1 MKISEPDSTAVS
13 QPTPHGKRTRRWRCL
28 RAAVAAAF
36 AVASSAGA
44 QPATWT
50 INGPAMPIREFIAQV
65 AEITGRTIIV
75 DTAVKSQEVTIFSNV
90 ALDAAGVYEL
100 FLTVIKVNNLVASEA
115 DDDVITVT
123 RQQAAK
129 WSGQLVSGEDSSPHD
144 LLITRVISVK
154 HVASSELV
162 KTMRTMLAQN
172 AHMAAIA
179 SPNVVIVAAYAGNM
193 RRILAVIEQ
202 IDMVD
207 PEEIVHRVLEHA
219 WVGTVA
225 ALLEEIDPDLLGR
238 NSKGPRRVQIVANE
252 RNNSLILKG
261 KPRPIAAALRII
273 DRLDVPETTGGGAT
287 VFRLNHAD
295 ATATAE
301 QLSALVSNQSGAEGG
316 PPTATVQAVESLN
329 ALILSADPTTLNELL
344 AIIGQLDVRRAQV
357 LIEVA
362 VVEVSVTN
370 VDTHGVEIAAGDSR
384 GTAVP
389 LVSTT
394 LNGIIG
400 GLLTRIGEDDNTT
413 VDPIAVSAGLTAP
426 TIAVAKLDRDGVSF
440 GAVLT
445 AMLSDVRANLLST
458 PSVLTLDNE
467 EAEYF
472 SGQQVPFR
480 TGTFTTT
487 TDGARNPF
495 QTIQR
500 EQVGVTLKVTPHVHQ
515 DLSMRLAID
524 LTVGN
529 VLDST
534 ESQLTAADV
543 LTAERKLTT
552 TVLADDRQIILL
564 GGLIQD
570 DYRDTKRKVPLLGDV
585 PLLGRAFRSKRETLV
600 KRHLLMF
607 LRPTVLLS
615 GDEAASMAGRRYQGI
630 YRLRGGSQAP
640 ISEDLESVFEGIGGS
655 GGEVG
660 AEFDGEPGGELGGVP
675 GNSEDS
681 PVVDDATAPAE
692 D

>member
-1 MKISEPDSTAVS
+1 MSTSKNNRA
-13 QPTPHGKRTRRWRCL
+13 HMRRVRV
-28 RAAVAAAF
+28 AIAAAL
-36 AVASSAGA
+36 AVASGALA
-44 QPATWT
+44 QPASWT
-50 INGPAMPIREFIAQV
+50 VNGPAMPIREFIAQV
-65 AEITGRTIIV
+65 AEITGRTIVV
-75 DTAVKSQEVTIFSNV
+75 DTAVKSQEVAIFSNV
-90 ALDAAGVYEL
+90 PLDADGVYEL

-115 DDDVITVT
+115 EDVITVT

-129 WSGQLVSGEDSSPHD
+129 WSGQLVSGEDTSPHD
-144 LLITRVISVK
+144 LLITRVIPVK

-225 ALLEEIDPDLLGR
+225 ALLEEIDPELLGR

-301 QLSALVSNQSGAEGG
+301 QLSALVNNQSGAEGG
-316 PPTATVQAVESLN
+316 PPTATVQPVESLN

-344 AIIGQLDVRRAQV
+344 AIVSQLDVRRAQV

-362 VVEVSVTN
+362 VVEVSVNN
-370 VDTHGVEIAAGDSR
+370 VDTRGLEIAAGDSR
-384 GTAVP
+384 GTSVP

-400 GLLTRIGEDDNTT
+400 GLLTRIGENENAT
-413 VDPIAVSAGLTAP
+413 VNPLAVARGLTAP
-426 TIAVAKLDRDGVSF
+426 TIAVAKLDRDGISF

-445 AMLSDVRANLLST
+445 AMLSDTRANLLST

-480 TGTFTTT
+480 TGSFTTT
-487 TDGARNPF
+487 TDGSRNPF
-495 QTIQR
+495 NTIQR

-524 LTVGN
+524 LNVGN
-529 VLDST
+529 VVDST
-534 ESQLTAADV
+534 ESTGPAAADL
-543 LTAERKLTT
+543 LTAERQLKT

-570 DYRDTKRKVPLLGDV
+570 DYRDTQRKVPLLGDV

-615 GDEAASMAGRRYQGI
+615 GDEAADMAGRRYQGI
-630 YRLRGGSQAP
+630 YRLHGESQAP
-640 ISEDLESVFEGIGGS
+640 VSDDIESVFEGIGGLDGEV

-660 AEFDGEPGGELGGVP
+660 AEV

-681 PVVDDATAPAE
+681 AVVDAATESAE

>member
-1 MKISEPDSTAVS
+1 MIIPKSVCRP
-13 QPTPHGKRTRRWRCL
+13 PRRRKSRCV
-28 RAAVAAAF
+28 RVVAAA
-36 AVASSAGA
+36 ALAIAAAAGA
-44 QPATWT
+44 QPSSWT
-50 INGPAMPIREFIAQV
+50 VNGPAMPIREFIAQV
-65 AEITGRTIIV
+65 ADITGRTIVV

-90 ALDAAGVYEL
+90 PLDADGVYEL

-115 DDDVITVT
+115 DDVITVT

-129 WSGQLVSGEDSSPHD
+129 WSGQLVSGADASPHD
-144 LLITRVISVK
+144 LLITRVIPVK

-193 RRILAVIEQ
+193 RRIMAVIEQ

-225 ALLEEIDPDLLGR
+225 ALLEEIDPELLGR
-238 NSKGPRRVQIVANE
+238 NAKGPRRVQIVANE

-287 VFRLNHAD
+287 VIRLNHAD
-295 ATATAE
+295 AADTADK
-301 QLSALVSNQSGAEGG
+301 LSALVNDQTGAEGAK
-316 PPTATVQAVESLN
+316 PTATIQAVESLN
-329 ALILSADPTTLNELL
+329 ALILRANPTTLNELL
-344 AIIGQLDVRRAQV
+344 AVVSQLDVRRAQV

-362 VVEVSVTN
+362 VVEVSVNN
-370 VDTHGVEIAAGDSR
+370 VDTRGLEIAAGDAR
-384 GTAVP
+384 GTSVP

-394 LNGIIG
+394 LNSIIG
-400 GLLTRIGEDDNTT
+400 GLLTRIGQDGENAK
-413 VDPIAVSAGLTAP
+413 VDPLAVASGLTAP
-426 TIAVAKLDRDGVSF
+426 TIAVAKLDRDGISF

-445 AMLSDVRANLLST
+445 AMLTDTRANLLST
-458 PSVLTLDNE
+458 PSVLTLDNA

-487 TDGARNPF
+487 TDGAQNPF
-495 QTIQR
+495 QTISR
-500 EQVGVTLKVTPHVHQ
+500 EQVGVTLNVTPHVHE
-515 DLSMRLAID
+515 DLSMRLEID

-529 VLDST
+529 VVDSA
-534 ESQLTAADV
+534 ESGLNAADV
-543 LTAERKLTT
+543 LTTERKVNT

-570 DYRDTKRKVPLLGDV
+570 EYRDTKRKVPLLGDV
-585 PLLGRAFRSKRETLV
+585 PVLGRAFRSKRKTLL

-615 GDEAASMAGRRYQGI
+615 GDEAADASNRRYQGI

-640 ISEDLESVFEGIGGS
+640 VSEDIESVFEGIGVEA
-655 GGEVG
+655 GGEDAAAADAATEA
-660 AEFDGEPGGELGGVP
+660 AEG
-675 GNSEDS
+675 
-681 PVVDDATAPAE
+681 
-692 D
+692 

>member
-1 MKISEPDSTAVS
+1 MIIPKSACRP
-13 QPTPHGKRTRRWRCL
+13 PRRRKSRCV
-28 RAAVAAAF
+28 RGVAAA
-36 AVASSAGA
+36 ALAIAAAAGA
-44 QPATWT
+44 QPSSWT
-50 INGPAMPIREFIAQV
+50 VNGPAMPIREFIAQV
-65 AEITGRTIIV
+65 AEITGRTIVV

-90 ALDAAGVYEL
+90 PLDADGVYEL

-115 DDDVITVT
+115 DDVITVT

-129 WSGQLVSGEDSSPHD
+129 WSGQLVSGVDASPHD
-144 LLITRVISVK
+144 LLITRVIPVK

-193 RRILAVIEQ
+193 RRIMAVIEQ

-225 ALLEEIDPDLLGR
+225 ALLEEIDPELLGR
-238 NSKGPRRVQIVANE
+238 NAKGPRRVQIVANE

-287 VFRLNHAD
+287 VIRLNHAD
-295 ATATAE
+295 AKDTADK
-301 QLSALVSNQSGAEGG
+301 LSALVKDQTGAEGAE
-316 PPTATVQAVESLN
+316 PAAAIEPVESLN
-329 ALILSADPTTLNELL
+329 ALILRANPTTLNELL
-344 AIIGQLDVRRAQV
+344 AVVSQLDVRRAQV

-362 VVEVSVTN
+362 VVEVSVNN
-370 VDTHGVEIAAGDSR
+370 VDTRGLEIAAGDAR
-384 GTAVP
+384 GTSVP

-394 LNGIIG
+394 LNSIIG
-400 GLLTRIGEDDNTT
+400 GLLTRIGQDGENAK
-413 VDPIAVSAGLTAP
+413 VDPLAVASGLTAP
-426 TIAVAKLDRDGVSF
+426 TIAVAKLDRDGISF

-445 AMLSDVRANLLST
+445 AMLTDTRANLLST
-458 PSVLTLDNE
+458 PSVLTLDNA

-487 TDGARNPF
+487 TDGAQNPF
-495 QTIQR
+495 QTIERQ
-500 EQVGVTLKVTPHVHQ
+500 QVGVTLKVIPHVHE
-515 DLSMRLAID
+515 DLSMRLVID

-529 VLDST
+529 VVDSV
-534 ESQLTAADV
+534 ESGLNAADV
-543 LTAERKLTT
+543 VTTERKVKT

-570 DYRDTKRKVPLLGDV
+570 ESRDTKRKVPLLGDV
-585 PLLGRAFRSKRETLV
+585 PVLGRAFRSKRETLL

-615 GDEAASMAGRRYQGI
+615 GDEAAEASNRRYQGI
-630 YRLRGGSQAP
+630 YRLRGGSRASV
-640 ISEDLESVFEGIGGS
+640 SEDIESVFEGIGVEA
-655 GGEVG
+655 GGEDAAAADAATEA
-660 AEFDGEPGGELGGVP
+660 AEG
-675 GNSEDS
+675 
-681 PVVDDATAPAE
+681 
-692 D
+692 

>member
-1 MKISEPDSTAVS
+1 MSTSKNNRAYM
-13 QPTPHGKRTRRWRCL
+13 RR
-28 RAAVAAAF
+28 AGVAIAAAL
-36 AVASSAGA
+36 ALASSALA
-44 QPATWT
+44 QPASWT
-50 INGPAMPIREFIAQV
+50 VNGPAMPIREFIAQV
-65 AEITGRTIIV
+65 AEITGRTIVV
-75 DTAVKSQEVTIFSNV
+75 DTAVKSQEVAIFSNV
-90 ALDAAGVYEL
+90 PLDADGVYEL

-115 DDDVITVT
+115 DDVITVT

-129 WSGQLVSGEDSSPHD
+129 WSGQLVSGEDASPHD
-144 LLITRVISVK
+144 LLITRVIPVK

-225 ALLEEIDPDLLGR
+225 ALLEEIDPELLGR

-287 VFRLNHAD
+287 VVRLNHAD
-295 ATATAE
+295 AADTAE
-301 QLSALVSNQSGAEGG
+301 NLSALVNNQSGAEGG

-344 AIIGQLDVRRAQV
+344 AIVSQLDVRRAQV

-362 VVEVSVTN
+362 VVEVSVNN
-370 VDTHGVEIAAGDSR
+370 VDTRGLEIAAGDSR
-384 GTAVP
+384 GSSVP

-400 GLLTRIGEDDNTT
+400 GLLTRIGENENAT
-413 VDPIAVSAGLTAP
+413 VNPLAVARGLTSP
-426 TIAVAKLDRDGVSF
+426 TIAVAKLDRDGISF

-445 AMLSDVRANLLST
+445 AMLSDTRANLLST

-480 TGTFTTT
+480 TGSFTTT

-495 QTIQR
+495 NTINR

-515 DLSMRLAID
+515 DLSMRLVID
-524 LTVGN
+524 LNVGN
-529 VLDST
+529 VVDST
-534 ESQLTAADV
+534 ESSGPAAVDV
-543 LTAERKLTT
+543 LTAERQLKT

-570 DYRDTKRKVPLLGDV
+570 DYRDTQRKVPLLGDV

-615 GDEAASMAGRRYQGI
+615 GDEAADMAGRRYQGI
-630 YRLRGGSQAP
+630 YRLHGDSQAP
-640 ISEDLESVFEGIGGS
+640 ISDDIESVFERD
-655 GGEVG
+655 GEVG
-660 AEFDGEPGGELGGVP
+660 AEV
-675 GNSEDS
+675 GNSGDS
-681 PVVDDATAPAE
+681 AVVDDATEPAE

>member
-1 MKISEPDSTAVS
+1 MIIPKSVCRP
-13 QPTPHGKRTRRWRCL
+13 PRRRKS
-28 RAAVAAAF
+28 RFVRVVAAA
-36 AVASSAGA
+36 ALAIAAAAGA
-44 QPATWT
+44 QPSSWT
-50 INGPAMPIREFIAQV
+50 VNGPAMPIREFIAQV
-65 AEITGRTIIV
+65 ADITGRTIVV

-90 ALDAAGVYEL
+90 PLDAAGVYEL

-115 DDDVITVT
+115 DDVITVT

-129 WSGQLVSGEDSSPHD
+129 WSGQLVSGADASPHD
-144 LLITRVISVK
+144 LLITRVIPVK

-193 RRILAVIEQ
+193 RRIMAVIEQ

-225 ALLEEIDPDLLGR
+225 ALLEEIDPELLGR
-238 NSKGPRRVQIVANE
+238 NAKGPRRVQIVANE

-287 VFRLNHAD
+287 VIRLNHAD
-295 ATATAE
+295 AVDTAE
-301 QLSALVSNQSGAEGG
+301 KLSALVNDQSGAEGAK
-316 PPTATVQAVESLN
+316 PTATIQAVESLN
-329 ALILSADPTTLNELL
+329 ALILRANPTTLNELL
-344 AIIGQLDVRRAQV
+344 AVVSQLDVRRAQV

-362 VVEVSVTN
+362 VVEVSVNN
-370 VDTHGVEIAAGDSR
+370 VDTRGLEIAAGDAR
-384 GTAVP
+384 GTSVP

-394 LNGIIG
+394 LNSIIG
-400 GLLTRIGEDDNTT
+400 GLLTRIGQDGENAK
-413 VDPIAVSAGLTAP
+413 VDPLAVASGLTAP
-426 TIAVAKLDRDGVSF
+426 TIAVAKLDRDGISF

-445 AMLSDVRANLLST
+445 AMLTDTRANLLST
-458 PSVLTLDNE
+458 PSVLTLDNA

-487 TDGARNPF
+487 TDGAQNPF
-495 QTIQR
+495 QTISR
-500 EQVGVTLKVTPHVHQ
+500 EQVGVTLNVTPHVHE
-515 DLSMRLAID
+515 DLSMRLEID

-529 VLDST
+529 VVDSA
-534 ESQLTAADV
+534 ESGLNAADV
-543 LTAERKLTT
+543 LTTERKVNT

-570 DYRDTKRKVPLLGDV
+570 EYRDTKRKVPLLGDV
-585 PLLGRAFRSKRETLV
+585 PVLGRAFRSKRETLL

-615 GDEAASMAGRRYQGI
+615 GDEAADASNRRYQGI

-640 ISEDLESVFEGIGGS
+640 VSEDIESVFEGIGVEA
-655 GGEVG
+655 GGEDAAAADAATEA
-660 AEFDGEPGGELGGVP
+660 AEG
-675 GNSEDS
+675 
-681 PVVDDATAPAE
+681 
-692 D
+692 

>member
-1 MKISEPDSTAVS
+1 MIIPKSVCRP
-13 QPTPHGKRTRRWRCL
+13 PRRRKSRCV
-28 RAAVAAAF
+28 RGVAAA
-36 AVASSAGA
+36 ALAIAAAAGA
-44 QPATWT
+44 QPSSWT
-50 INGPAMPIREFIAQV
+50 VNGPAMPIREFIAQV
-65 AEITGRTIIV
+65 ADITGRTIVV

-90 ALDAAGVYEL
+90 PLDADGVYEL

-115 DDDVITVT
+115 DDVITVT

-129 WSGQLVSGEDSSPHD
+129 WSGQLVSGEDASPHD
-144 LLITRVISVK
+144 LLITRVIPVK

-193 RRILAVIEQ
+193 RRIMAVIEQ

-225 ALLEEIDPDLLGR
+225 ALLEEIDPELLGR
-238 NSKGPRRVQIVANE
+238 NAKGPRRVQIVANE

-287 VFRLNHAD
+287 VIRLNHAD
-295 ATATAE
+295 AADTADK
-301 QLSALVSNQSGAEGG
+301 LSALVNDQTGAEGAK
-316 PPTATVQAVESLN
+316 PTATIQAVESLN
-329 ALILSADPTTLNELL
+329 ALILRANPTTLNELL
-344 AIIGQLDVRRAQV
+344 AVVSQLDVRRAQV

-362 VVEVSVTN
+362 VVEVSVNN
-370 VDTHGVEIAAGDSR
+370 VDTRGLEIAAGDAR
-384 GTAVP
+384 GTSVP

-394 LNGIIG
+394 LNSIIG
-400 GLLTRIGEDDNTT
+400 GLLTRIGQDGENAK
-413 VDPIAVSAGLTAP
+413 VDPLAVASGLTAP
-426 TIAVAKLDRDGVSF
+426 TIAVAKLDRDGISF

-445 AMLSDVRANLLST
+445 AMLTDTRANLLST
-458 PSVLTLDNE
+458 PSVLTLDNA

-487 TDGARNPF
+487 TDGAQNPF
-495 QTIQR
+495 QTISR
-500 EQVGVTLKVTPHVHQ
+500 EQVGVTLNVTPHVHE
-515 DLSMRLAID
+515 DLSMRLVID

-529 VLDST
+529 VVDSA
-534 ESQLTAADV
+534 ESGLNAADV
-543 LTAERKLTT
+543 LTTERKVKT

-570 DYRDTKRKVPLLGDV
+570 ESRDTKRKVPLLGDV
-585 PLLGRAFRSKRETLV
+585 PVLGRAFRSKRETLL

-615 GDEAASMAGRRYQGI
+615 GDEAVEASNRRYQGI
-630 YRLRGGSQAP
+630 YRLRGGSRASV
-640 ISEDLESVFEGIGGS
+640 SEDIESVFEGIGVEA
-655 GGEVG
+655 GGE
-660 AEFDGEPGGELGGVP
+660 
-675 GNSEDS
+675 
-681 PVVDDATAPAE
+681 DAAADAATEAAE

>member
-1 MKISEPDSTAVS
+1 MIIPKSVCRP
-13 QPTPHGKRTRRWRCL
+13 PRRRKSRCV
-28 RAAVAAAF
+28 RVVAAA
-36 AVASSAGA
+36 ALAIAAAAGA
-44 QPATWT
+44 QPSSWT
-50 INGPAMPIREFIAQV
+50 VNGPAMPIREFIAQV
-65 AEITGRTIIV
+65 ADITGRTIVV

-90 ALDAAGVYEL
+90 PLDADGVYEL

-115 DDDVITVT
+115 DDVITVT

-129 WSGQLVSGEDSSPHD
+129 WSGQLVSGEDASPHD
-144 LLITRVISVK
+144 LLITRVIPVK

-193 RRILAVIEQ
+193 RRIMAVIEQ

-225 ALLEEIDPDLLGR
+225 ALLEEIDPELLGR
-238 NSKGPRRVQIVANE
+238 NAKGPRRVQIVANE

-287 VFRLNHAD
+287 VIRLNHAD
-295 ATATAE
+295 AVDTAE
-301 QLSALVSNQSGAEGG
+301 KLSALVNDQTGAEGAK
-316 PPTATVQAVESLN
+316 PTATIQAVESLN
-329 ALILSADPTTLNELL
+329 ALILRANPTTLNELL
-344 AIIGQLDVRRAQV
+344 AVVSQLDVRRAQV

-362 VVEVSVTN
+362 VVEVSVNN
-370 VDTHGVEIAAGDSR
+370 VDTHGLEIAAGDAR
-384 GTAVP
+384 GTSVP

-394 LNGIIG
+394 LNSIIG
-400 GLLTRIGEDDNTT
+400 GLLTRIGQDGENAK
-413 VDPIAVSAGLTAP
+413 VDPLAVASGLTAP
-426 TIAVAKLDRDGVSF
+426 TIAVAKLDRDGISF

-445 AMLSDVRANLLST
+445 AMLTDTRANLLST
-458 PSVLTLDNE
+458 PSVLTLDNA

-487 TDGARNPF
+487 TDGAQNPF
-495 QTIQR
+495 QTISR
-500 EQVGVTLKVTPHVHQ
+500 EQVGVTLNVTPHVHE
-515 DLSMRLAID
+515 DLSMRLEID

-529 VLDST
+529 VVDSA
-534 ESQLTAADV
+534 ESGLNAADV
-543 LTAERKLTT
+543 LTTERKVNT

-570 DYRDTKRKVPLLGDV
+570 EYRDTKRKVPLLGDV
-585 PLLGRAFRSKRETLV
+585 PVLGRAFRSKRETLL

-615 GDEAASMAGRRYQGI
+615 GDEAADASNRRYQGI
-630 YRLRGGSQAP
+630 YRLRGGSRAP
-640 ISEDLESVFEGIGGS
+640 ASEDIESVFEGIGVEA
-655 GGEVG
+655 GGEDAAAADAATEA
-660 AEFDGEPGGELGGVP
+660 AEG
-675 GNSEDS
+675 
-681 PVVDDATAPAE
+681 
-692 D
+692 

>member
-1 MKISEPDSTAVS
+1 MIIPKSVCRP
-13 QPTPHGKRTRRWRCL
+13 PRRRKSRCV
-28 RAAVAAAF
+28 RVVAAA
-36 AVASSAGA
+36 ALAIAAAAGA
-44 QPATWT
+44 QPSSWT
-50 INGPAMPIREFIAQV
+50 VNGPAMPIREFIAQV
-65 AEITGRTIIV
+65 ADITGRTIVV

-90 ALDAAGVYEL
+90 PLDADGVYEL

-115 DDDVITVT
+115 DDVITVT

-129 WSGQLVSGEDSSPHD
+129 WSGQLVSGADASPHD
-144 LLITRVISVK
+144 LLITRVIPVK

-193 RRILAVIEQ
+193 RRIMAVIEQ

-225 ALLEEIDPDLLGR
+225 ALLEEIDPELLGR
-238 NSKGPRRVQIVANE
+238 NAKGPRRVQIVANE

-287 VFRLNHAD
+287 VIRLNHAD
-295 ATATAE
+295 AVDTAE
-301 QLSALVSNQSGAEGG
+301 KLSALVNDQTGAEGAK
-316 PPTATVQAVESLN
+316 PTATIQAVESLN
-329 ALILSADPTTLNELL
+329 ALILRANPTTLNELL
-344 AIIGQLDVRRAQV
+344 AVVSQLDVRRAQV

-362 VVEVSVTN
+362 VVEVSVNN
-370 VDTHGVEIAAGDSR
+370 VDTHGLEIAAGDAR
-384 GTAVP
+384 GTSVP

-394 LNGIIG
+394 LNSIIG
-400 GLLTRIGEDDNTT
+400 GLLTRIGQDGENAK
-413 VDPIAVSAGLTAP
+413 VDPLAVASGLTAP
-426 TIAVAKLDRDGVSF
+426 TIAVAKLDRDGISF

-445 AMLSDVRANLLST
+445 AMLTDTRANLLST
-458 PSVLTLDNE
+458 PSVLTLDNA

-487 TDGARNPF
+487 TDGAQNPF
-495 QTIQR
+495 QTISR
-500 EQVGVTLKVTPHVHQ
+500 EQVGVTLNVTPHVHE
-515 DLSMRLAID
+515 DLSMRLEID

-529 VLDST
+529 VVDSA
-534 ESQLTAADV
+534 ESGLNAADV
-543 LTAERKLTT
+543 LTTERKVNT

-570 DYRDTKRKVPLLGDV
+570 EYRDTKRKVPLLGDV
-585 PLLGRAFRSKRETLV
+585 PVLGRAFRSKRETLL

-615 GDEAASMAGRRYQGI
+615 GDEAADASNRRYQGI
-630 YRLRGGSQAP
+630 YRLRGGSRAP
-640 ISEDLESVFEGIGGS
+640 ASEDIESVFEGIGVEA
-655 GGEVG
+655 GGEDAAAADAATEA
-660 AEFDGEPGGELGGVP
+660 AEG
-675 GNSEDS
+675 
-681 PVVDDATAPAE
+681 
-692 D
+692 

>member
-1 MKISEPDSTAVS
+1 MIIPKSVCRP
-13 QPTPHGKRTRRWRCL
+13 PRRRKSRCV
-28 RAAVAAAF
+28 RVVAAA
-36 AVASSAGA
+36 ALAIAAAAGA
-44 QPATWT
+44 QPSSWT
-50 INGPAMPIREFIAQV
+50 VNGPAMPIREFIAQV
-65 AEITGRTIIV
+65 ADITGRTIVV

-90 ALDAAGVYEL
+90 PLDADGVYEL

-115 DDDVITVT
+115 DDVITVT

-129 WSGQLVSGEDSSPHD
+129 WSGQLVSGADASPHD
-144 LLITRVISVK
+144 LLITRVIPVK

-193 RRILAVIEQ
+193 RRIMAVIEQ

-225 ALLEEIDPDLLGR
+225 ALLEEIDPELLGR
-238 NSKGPRRVQIVANE
+238 NAKGPRRVQIVANE

-287 VFRLNHAD
+287 VIRLNHAD
-295 ATATAE
+295 AADTAE
-301 QLSALVSNQSGAEGG
+301 KLSALVNDQTGGAEGAK
-316 PPTATVQAVESLN
+316 PTATIQAVESLN
-329 ALILSADPTTLNELL
+329 ALILRANPTTLNELL
-344 AIIGQLDVRRAQV
+344 AVVSQLDVRRAQV

-362 VVEVSVTN
+362 VVEVSVNN
-370 VDTHGVEIAAGDSR
+370 VDTRGLEIAAGDAR
-384 GTAVP
+384 GTSVP

-394 LNGIIG
+394 LNSIIG
-400 GLLTRIGEDDNTT
+400 GLLTRIGQDGENAK
-413 VDPIAVSAGLTAP
+413 VDPLAVASGLTAP
-426 TIAVAKLDRDGVSF
+426 TIAVAKLDRDGISF

-445 AMLSDVRANLLST
+445 AMLTDTRANLLST
-458 PSVLTLDNE
+458 PSVLTLDNA

-487 TDGARNPF
+487 TDGAQNPF
-495 QTIQR
+495 QTISR
-500 EQVGVTLKVTPHVHQ
+500 EQVGVTLNVTPHVHE
-515 DLSMRLAID
+515 DLSMRLVID

-529 VLDST
+529 VVDSA
-534 ESQLTAADV
+534 ESGLNAADV
-543 LTAERKLTT
+543 LTTERKVKT

-570 DYRDTKRKVPLLGDV
+570 EYRDTKRKVPLLGDV
-585 PLLGRAFRSKRETLV
+585 PLLGRAFRSKRETLL

-615 GDEAASMAGRRYQGI
+615 GDEAADASNRRYQGI

-640 ISEDLESVFEGIGGS
+640 VSEDIESVFEGIGVEA
-655 GGEVG
+655 GGEDAAAADAATEA
-660 AEFDGEPGGELGGVP
+660 AEG
-675 GNSEDS
+675 
-681 PVVDDATAPAE
+681 
-692 D
+692 

>member
-1 MKISEPDSTAVS
+1 MSTSKNNRAYM
-13 QPTPHGKRTRRWRCL
+13 RRAGVVL
-28 RAAVAAAF
+28 AAAL
-36 AVASSAGA
+36 ALASGVLA
-44 QPATWT
+44 QPASWT
-50 INGPAMPIREFIAQV
+50 VNGPAMPIREFIAQV
-65 AEITGRTIIV
+65 AEITGRTIVV
-75 DTAVKSQEVTIFSNV
+75 DTAVKSQEVAIFSNV
-90 ALDAAGVYEL
+90 PLDADGVYEL

-115 DDDVITVT
+115 DDVITVT

-129 WSGQLVSGEDSSPHD
+129 WSGQLVSGEDASPHD
-144 LLITRVISVK
+144 LLITRVIPVK

-225 ALLEEIDPDLLGR
+225 ALLEEIDPELLGR

-295 ATATAE
+295 AADTAE
-301 QLSALVSNQSGAEGG
+301 QLSALVNNQSGAEGG
-316 PPTATVQAVESLN
+316 PPTATVQPVESLN

-344 AIIGQLDVRRAQV
+344 AIVSQLDVRRAQV

-362 VVEVSVTN
+362 VVEVSVNN
-370 VDTHGVEIAAGDSR
+370 VDTRGLEIAAGDSR
-384 GTAVP
+384 GTSVP

-400 GLLTRIGEDDNTT
+400 GLLTRIGESENAT
-413 VDPIAVSAGLTAP
+413 VNPLAVARGLTSP
-426 TIAVAKLDRDGVSF
+426 TIAVAKLDRDGISF

-445 AMLSDVRANLLST
+445 AMLSDTRANLLST

-480 TGTFTTT
+480 TGSFTTT
-487 TDGARNPF
+487 TDGSRNPF
-495 QTIQR
+495 NTIQR

-524 LTVGN
+524 LNVGN
-529 VLDST
+529 VVDST
-534 ESQLTAADV
+534 ESTGPAAADL
-543 LTAERKLTT
+543 LTAERQLKT

-570 DYRDTKRKVPLLGDV
+570 DYRDTQRKVPLLGDV

-615 GDEAASMAGRRYQGI
+615 GDEAADMAGRRYQGI
-630 YRLRGGSQAP
+630 YRLHGDSQAP
-640 ISEDLESVFEGIGGS
+640 VSDDIESVFEGIGGLD
-655 GGEVG
+655 G
-660 AEFDGEPGGELGGVP
+660 APDGELGAEV
-675 GNSEDS
+675 GNSGDS
-681 PVVDDATAPAE
+681 ALVDDATEPAE

>member
-1 MKISEPDSTAVS
+1 MLFSRPVSAPGPRMKTS
-13 QPTPHGKRTRRWRCL
+13 QSDLAAGARPAHCARRAR
-28 RAAVAAAF
+28 VIFAAAL
-36 AVASSAGA
+36 ALASSAIA
-44 QPATWT
+44 QPASWT
-50 INGPAMPIREFIAQV
+50 VNGPAMPIREFIAQV
-65 AEITGRTIIV
+65 ADITGRTIVV
-75 DTAVKSQEVTIFSNV
+75 DTAVKSQEVAIFSNV
-90 ALDAAGVYEL
+90 PLDAAGVYEL
-100 FLTVIKVNNLVASEA
+100 FLTVIKVNNLVASEGP
-115 DDDVITVT
+115 DNVITVT

-129 WSGQLVSGEDSSPHD
+129 WSGQLVSGEDASPHD
-144 LLITRVISVK
+144 LLITRVIPVE

-162 KTMRTMLAQN
+162 KTMRSMVAQN

-207 PEEIVHRVLEHA
+207 PDEIVHRVLEHA

-225 ALLEEIDPDLLGR
+225 TLLEEIDPELLGR
-238 NSKGPRRVQIVANE
+238 NAKGPRRVQIVANE

-295 ATATAE
+295 AAATAE
-301 QLSALVSNQSGAEGG
+301 QLSALVGNQAGAEGG
-316 PPTATVQAVESLN
+316 PPTATVQPVESLN
-329 ALILSADPTTLNELL
+329 ALILRADPTTLNELL

-362 VVEVSVTN
+362 VVEVTVN
-370 VDTHGVEIAAGDSR
+370 DVDTRGVELAAGDSR
-384 GTAVP
+384 GTSVP
-389 LVSTT
+389 LMSTT

-400 GLLTRIGEDDNTT
+400 GLLTRVGGEGGNNTT
-413 VDPIAVSAGLTAP
+413 VDPLAVAAGLTAP

-440 GAVLT
+440 GALLT
-445 AMLSDVRANLLST
+445 AMLTDTRANLLST
-458 PSVLTLDNE
+458 PSLLTLDNE
-467 EAEYF
+467 QAEYF

-480 TGTFTTT
+480 TGQFTTT
-487 TDGARNPF
+487 SDGVRNPF
-495 QTIQR
+495 NTIAR
-500 EQVGVTLKVTPHVHQ
+500 EQVGITLNVTPHVHE
-515 DLSMRLAID
+515 DLSMRLAIE
-524 LTVGN
+524 LEVGN

-534 ESQLTAADV
+534 ESRLEAADV
-543 LTAERKLTT
+543 LTSERRLTT

-570 DYRDTKRKVPLLGDV
+570 EHRDTKRKVPLLGDL

-615 GDEAASMAGRRYQGI
+615 GDEAAQMANRRYQGI
-630 YRLRGGSQAP
+630 YRLGGDARLSVA
-640 ISEDLESVFEGIGGS
+640 EDLDSVFEGVDMPGEGVDMHGEGG
-655 GGEVG
+655 
-660 AEFDGEPGGELGGVP
+660 
-675 GNSEDS
+675 DS
-681 PVVDDATAPAE
+681 AVVDDATEPAE

>member
-1 MKISEPDSTAVS
+1 
-13 QPTPHGKRTRRWRCL
+13 
-28 RAAVAAAF
+28 
-36 AVASSAGA
+36 
-44 QPATWT
+44 
-50 INGPAMPIREFIAQV
+50 MPIREFIAQV
-65 AEITGRTIIV
+65 ADITGRTIVV

-90 ALDAAGVYEL
+90 PLDADGVYEL

-115 DDDVITVT
+115 DDVITVT

-129 WSGQLVSGEDSSPHD
+129 WSGQLVSGADASPHD
-144 LLITRVISVK
+144 LLITRVIPVK

-193 RRILAVIEQ
+193 RRIMAVIEQ

-225 ALLEEIDPDLLGR
+225 ALLEEIDPELLGR
-238 NSKGPRRVQIVANE
+238 NAKGPRRVQIVANE

-287 VFRLNHAD
+287 VIRLNHAD
-295 ATATAE
+295 AVDTAE
-301 QLSALVSNQSGAEGG
+301 KLSALVNDQSGAEGTK
-316 PPTATVQAVESLN
+316 PTATIQAVESLN
-329 ALILSADPTTLNELL
+329 ALILRANPTTLNELL
-344 AIIGQLDVRRAQV
+344 AVVSQLDVRRAQV

-362 VVEVSVTN
+362 VVEVSVNN
-370 VDTHGVEIAAGDSR
+370 VDTRGLEIAAGDAR
-384 GTAVP
+384 GTSVP

-394 LNGIIG
+394 LNSIIG
-400 GLLTRIGEDDNTT
+400 GLLTRIGQDGENAK
-413 VDPIAVSAGLTAP
+413 VDPLAVASGLTAP
-426 TIAVAKLDRDGVSF
+426 TIAVAKLDRDGISF

-445 AMLSDVRANLLST
+445 AMLTDTRANLLST
-458 PSVLTLDNE
+458 PSVLTLDNA

-487 TDGARNPF
+487 TDGAQNPF
-495 QTIQR
+495 QTISR
-500 EQVGVTLKVTPHVHQ
+500 EQVGVTLNVTPHVHE
-515 DLSMRLAID
+515 DLSMRLEID

-529 VLDST
+529 VVDSA
-534 ESQLTAADV
+534 ESGLNAADV
-543 LTAERKLTT
+543 LTTERKVNT

-570 DYRDTKRKVPLLGDV
+570 EYRDTKRKVPLLGDV
-585 PLLGRAFRSKRETLV
+585 PLLGRAFRSKRETLL

-615 GDEAASMAGRRYQGI
+615 GDEAADASNRRYQGI

-640 ISEDLESVFEGIGGS
+640 VSEDIESVFEGIGVEA
-655 GGEVG
+655 GGEDAAAADAATEA
-660 AEFDGEPGGELGGVP
+660 AEG
-675 GNSEDS
+675 
-681 PVVDDATAPAE
+681 
-692 D
+692 

>member
-1 MKISEPDSTAVS
+1 MKLPSRGGRNAIAHT
-13 QPTPHGKRTRRWRCL
+13 TRR
-28 RAAVAAAF
+28 RAPRPTQVRRVRVFRVVAAAAAF
-36 AVASSAGA
+36 AIAVSAVAQQSS
-44 QPATWT
+44 WT
-50 INGPAMPIREFIAQV
+50 VNGPAMPIREFIAQV
-65 AEITGRTIIV
+65 AEITGRTIVV

-90 ALDAAGVYEL
+90 PLDAAGVYEL

-115 DDDVITVT
+115 DDVITVT

-129 WSGQLVSGEDSSPHD
+129 WSGELVSGEDVSPHD
-144 LLITRVISVK
+144 LLITRVIPVK

-193 RRILAVIEQ
+193 RRIMAVIEQ

-207 PEEIVHRVLEHA
+207 PDEIIHRVLDHA

-225 ALLEEIDPDLLGR
+225 TLLEEIDPELLGR
-238 NSKGPRRVQIVANE
+238 NAKGPRRVQIVANE

-287 VFRLNHAD
+287 VIRLNHAD
-295 ATATAE
+295 AVDTAGK
-301 QLSALVSNQSGAEGG
+301 LSALINERAGGEGAQ
-316 PPTATVQAVESLN
+316 PTATIQAVESLN
-329 ALILSADPTTLNELL
+329 ALIMRANPTTLNELL
-344 AIIGQLDVRRAQV
+344 AIISQLDVRRAQV

-362 VVEVSVTN
+362 VVEVSVNN
-370 VDTHGVEIAAGDSR
+370 VDTRGLEIVAGDAR
-384 GTAVP
+384 GTSAP

-400 GLLTRIGEDDNTT
+400 GLLKRIGESASGENAT
-413 VDPIAVSAGLTAP
+413 VDPLAVASGLTAP
-426 TIAVAKLDRDGVSF
+426 TIAVAKLDRDGISF
-440 GAVLT
+440 GAVLS
-445 AMLSDVRANLLST
+445 AMLTDTRANLLST
-458 PSVLTLDNE
+458 PSVLTLDNS

-480 TGTFTTT
+480 TGSFTTT
-487 TDGARNPF
+487 TDGAQNPF
-495 QTIQR
+495 QTISR
-500 EQVGVTLKVTPHVHQ
+500 EQVGVTLNVTPHVHE

-529 VLDST
+529 VLDSA
-534 ESQLTAADV
+534 ESGLNAADV
-543 LTAERKLTT
+543 LTAERKLKT

-585 PLLGRAFRSKRETLV
+585 PLLGRAFRSKRETLL

-607 LRPTVLLS
+607 LRPTVLIN
-615 GDEAASMAGRRYQGI
+615 GDEAVDTTNRRYQGI
-630 YRLRGGSQAP
+630 YRLRGDSRAP
-640 ISEDLESVFEGIGGS
+640 VSEEMESMFEGVDM
-655 GGEVG
+655 E
-660 AEFDGEPGGELGGVP
+660 GVEEDD
-675 GNSEDS
+675 EDS
-681 PVVDDATAPAE
+681 ATVDEATEAAE
-692 D
+692 G

>member
-1 MKISEPDSTAVS
+1 MIIPKSVCRP
-13 QPTPHGKRTRRWRCL
+13 PRRRKSRCV
-28 RAAVAAAF
+28 RVVAAA
-36 AVASSAGA
+36 ALAIAAAAGA
-44 QPATWT
+44 QPSSWT
-50 INGPAMPIREFIAQV
+50 VNGPAMPIREFIAQV
-65 AEITGRTIIV
+65 ADITGRTIVV

-90 ALDAAGVYEL
+90 PLDADGVYEL

-115 DDDVITVT
+115 DDVITVT

-129 WSGQLVSGEDSSPHD
+129 WSGQLVSGADASPHD
-144 LLITRVISVK
+144 LLITRVIPVK

-193 RRILAVIEQ
+193 RRIMAVIEQ

-225 ALLEEIDPDLLGR
+225 ALLEEIDPELLGR
-238 NSKGPRRVQIVANE
+238 NAKGPRRVQIVANE

-287 VFRLNHAD
+287 VIRLNHAD
-295 ATATAE
+295 AVDTAE
-301 QLSALVSNQSGAEGG
+301 KLSALVNDQSGAEGAK
-316 PPTATVQAVESLN
+316 PTATIQAVESLN
-329 ALILSADPTTLNELL
+329 ALILRANPTTLNELL
-344 AIIGQLDVRRAQV
+344 AVVSQLDVRRAQV

-362 VVEVSVTN
+362 VVEVSVNN
-370 VDTHGVEIAAGDSR
+370 VDTRGLEIAAGDAR
-384 GTAVP
+384 GTSVP

-394 LNGIIG
+394 LNSIIG
-400 GLLTRIGEDDNTT
+400 GLLTRIGQDGENAK
-413 VDPIAVSAGLTAP
+413 VDPLAVASGLTAP
-426 TIAVAKLDRDGVSF
+426 TIAVAKLDRDGISF

-445 AMLSDVRANLLST
+445 AMLTDTRANLLST
-458 PSVLTLDNE
+458 PSVLTLDNA

-487 TDGARNPF
+487 TDGAQNPF
-495 QTIQR
+495 QTISR
-500 EQVGVTLKVTPHVHQ
+500 EQVGVTLNVTPHVHE
-515 DLSMRLAID
+515 DLSMRLEID

-529 VLDST
+529 VVDSA
-534 ESQLTAADV
+534 ESGLNAADV
-543 LTAERKLTT
+543 LTTERKVNT

-570 DYRDTKRKVPLLGDV
+570 EYRDTKRKVPLLGDV
-585 PLLGRAFRSKRETLV
+585 PLLGRAFRSKRETLL

-615 GDEAASMAGRRYQGI
+615 GDEAADASNRRYQGI

-640 ISEDLESVFEGIGGS
+640 VSEDIESVFEGIGVEA
-655 GGEVG
+655 GGEDSAAADAATEA
-660 AEFDGEPGGELGGVP
+660 AEG
-675 GNSEDS
+675 
-681 PVVDDATAPAE
+681 
-692 D
+692 

>member
-1 MKISEPDSTAVS
+1 MIIPKSVCRP
-13 QPTPHGKRTRRWRCL
+13 RRPPRH
-28 RAAVAAAF
+28 RKSRFVRVVAAA
-36 AVASSAGA
+36 ALAIAAAAGA
-44 QPATWT
+44 QPSSWT
-50 INGPAMPIREFIAQV
+50 VNGPAMPIREFIAQV
-65 AEITGRTIIV
+65 ADITGRTIVV

-90 ALDAAGVYEL
+90 PLDADGVYEL

-115 DDDVITVT
+115 DDVITVT

-129 WSGQLVSGEDSSPHD
+129 WSGQLVSGADASPHD
-144 LLITRVISVK
+144 LLITRVIPVK

-193 RRILAVIEQ
+193 RRIMAVIEQ

-225 ALLEEIDPDLLGR
+225 ALLEEIDPELLGR
-238 NSKGPRRVQIVANE
+238 NAKGPRRVQIVANE

-287 VFRLNHAD
+287 VIRLNHAD
-295 ATATAE
+295 AADTADK
-301 QLSALVSNQSGAEGG
+301 LSALVNDQTGAEGAK
-316 PPTATVQAVESLN
+316 PTATIQAVESLN
-329 ALILSADPTTLNELL
+329 ALILRANPTTLNELL
-344 AIIGQLDVRRAQV
+344 AVVSQLDVRRAQV

-362 VVEVSVTN
+362 VVEVSVNN
-370 VDTHGVEIAAGDSR
+370 VDTRGLEIAAGDAR
-384 GTAVP
+384 GTSVP

-394 LNGIIG
+394 LNSIIG
-400 GLLTRIGEDDNTT
+400 GLLTRIGQDGENAK
-413 VDPIAVSAGLTAP
+413 VDPLAVASGLTAP
-426 TIAVAKLDRDGVSF
+426 TIAVAKLDRDGISF

-445 AMLSDVRANLLST
+445 AMLTDTRANLLST
-458 PSVLTLDNE
+458 PSVLTLDNA

-487 TDGARNPF
+487 TDGAQNPF
-495 QTIQR
+495 QTISR
-500 EQVGVTLKVTPHVHQ
+500 EQVGVTLNVTPHVHE
-515 DLSMRLAID
+515 DLSMRLEID

-529 VLDST
+529 VVDSA
-534 ESQLTAADV
+534 ESGLNAADV
-543 LTAERKLTT
+543 LTTERKVNT

-570 DYRDTKRKVPLLGDV
+570 EYRDTKRKVPLLGDV
-585 PLLGRAFRSKRETLV
+585 PVLGRAFRSKRETLL

-615 GDEAASMAGRRYQGI
+615 GDEAADASNRRYQGI
-630 YRLRGGSQAP
+630 YRLRGGSRAP
-640 ISEDLESVFEGIGGS
+640 ASEDIESVFEGIGVEA
-655 GGEVG
+655 GGE
-660 AEFDGEPGGELGGVP
+660 
-675 GNSEDS
+675 
-681 PVVDDATAPAE
+681 DAAADAATEAAE

>member
-1 MKISEPDSTAVS
+1 MII
-13 QPTPHGKRTRRWRCL
+13 
-28 RAAVAAAF
+28 AAAL
-36 AVASSAGA
+36 AVASGAIA
-44 QPATWT
+44 QPASWT
-50 INGPAMPIREFIAQV
+50 VNGPAMPIREFIAQV
-65 AEITGRTIIV
+65 AEITGRTIVV
-75 DTAVKSQEVTIFSNV
+75 DTAVKSQEVAIFSNV
-90 ALDAAGVYEL
+90 ALDADGVYEL

-115 DDDVITVT
+115 EDVITVT

-129 WSGQLVSGEDSSPHD
+129 WSGQLVSGEDESPHD
-144 LLITRVISVK
+144 LLITRVIPVK

-207 PEEIVHRVLEHA
+207 PDEIVHRVLEHA

-225 ALLEEIDPDLLGR
+225 TLLEEIDPELLGR
-238 NSKGPRRVQIVANE
+238 NAKGPRRVLIVANE

-295 ATATAE
+295 AAATAE
-301 QLSALVSNQSGAEGG
+301 QLSALVGNQAGAEGG
-316 PPTATVQAVESLN
+316 PPTATVQPVEALN
-329 ALILSADPTTLNELL
+329 ALILRADPTTLNELL
-344 AIIGQLDVRRAQV
+344 AIIAQLDVRRAQV

-362 VVEVSVTN
+362 VVEVTVN
-370 VDTHGVEIAAGDSR
+370 DVDTRGVELAAGDSR
-384 GTAVP
+384 GTSVP
-389 LVSTT
+389 LMSTT

-400 GLLTRIGEDDNTT
+400 GLLTRVGGEGGTNTT
-413 VDPIAVSAGLTAP
+413 VDPLAVAAGLTAP

-440 GAVLT
+440 GALVT
-445 AMLSDVRANLLST
+445 AMLTDTRANLLST
-458 PSVLTLDNE
+458 PSLLTLDNE
-467 EAEYF
+467 QAEYF

-480 TGTFTTT
+480 TGQFTTT
-487 TDGARNPF
+487 SDGVRNPF
-495 QTIQR
+495 NTIAR
-500 EQVGVTLKVTPHVHQ
+500 EQVGITLNVTPHVHE
-515 DLSMRLAID
+515 DLSMRLAIE
-524 LTVGN
+524 LEVGN

-534 ESQLTAADV
+534 ESRLEAADV
-543 LTAERKLTT
+543 LTSERRLTT

-570 DYRDTKRKVPLLGDV
+570 EHRDTKRKVPLLGDL
-585 PLLGRAFRSKRETLV
+585 PLLGRAFRSQRETLV

-615 GDEAASMAGRRYQGI
+615 GDEAAQMANRRYQGI
-630 YRLRGGSQAP
+630 YRLGGDARLSVA
-640 ISEDLESVFEGIGGS
+640 EDLDSVFEGVDMHGEGG
-655 GGEVG
+655 
-660 AEFDGEPGGELGGVP
+660 
-675 GNSEDS
+675 DS
-681 PVVDDATAPAE
+681 AVVDDATEPAE

>member
-1 MKISEPDSTAVS
+1 MIIPKSVCRPPRHRKSRFV
-13 QPTPHGKRTRRWRCL
+13 RV
-28 RAAVAAAF
+28 VAAA
-36 AVASSAGA
+36 ALAIAAAAGA
-44 QPATWT
+44 QPSSWT
-50 INGPAMPIREFIAQV
+50 VNGPAMPIREFIAQV
-65 AEITGRTIIV
+65 ADITGRTIVV

-90 ALDAAGVYEL
+90 PLDADGVYEL

-115 DDDVITVT
+115 DDVITVT

-129 WSGQLVSGEDSSPHD
+129 WSGQLVSGADASPHD
-144 LLITRVISVK
+144 LLITRVIPVK

-193 RRILAVIEQ
+193 RRIMAVIEQ

-225 ALLEEIDPDLLGR
+225 ALLEEIDPELLGR
-238 NSKGPRRVQIVANE
+238 NAKGPRRVQIVANE

-287 VFRLNHAD
+287 VIRLNHAD
-295 ATATAE
+295 AADTADK
-301 QLSALVSNQSGAEGG
+301 LSALVNDQSGAEGAK
-316 PPTATVQAVESLN
+316 PTATIQAVESLN
-329 ALILSADPTTLNELL
+329 ALILRANPTTLNELL
-344 AIIGQLDVRRAQV
+344 AVVSQLDVRRAQV

-362 VVEVSVTN
+362 VVEVSVNN
-370 VDTHGVEIAAGDSR
+370 VDTRGLEIAAGDAR
-384 GTAVP
+384 GTSVP

-394 LNGIIG
+394 LNSIIG
-400 GLLTRIGEDDNTT
+400 GLLTRIGQDGENAK
-413 VDPIAVSAGLTAP
+413 VDPLAVASGLTAP
-426 TIAVAKLDRDGVSF
+426 TIAVAKLDRDGISF

-445 AMLSDVRANLLST
+445 AMLTDTRANLLST
-458 PSVLTLDNE
+458 PSVLTLDNA

-487 TDGARNPF
+487 TDGAQNPF
-495 QTIQR
+495 QTISR
-500 EQVGVTLKVTPHVHQ
+500 EQVGVTLNVTPHVHE
-515 DLSMRLAID
+515 DLSMRLEID

-529 VLDST
+529 VVDSA
-534 ESQLTAADV
+534 ESGLNAADV
-543 LTAERKLTT
+543 LTTERKVNT

-570 DYRDTKRKVPLLGDV
+570 EYRDTKRKVPLLGDV
-585 PLLGRAFRSKRETLV
+585 PVLGRAFRSKRETLL

-615 GDEAASMAGRRYQGI
+615 GDEAADASNRRYQGI
-630 YRLRGGSQAP
+630 YRLRGGSRAP
-640 ISEDLESVFEGIGGS
+640 ASEDIESVFEGIGVEA
-655 GGEVG
+655 GGE
-660 AEFDGEPGGELGGVP
+660 
-675 GNSEDS
+675 
-681 PVVDDATAPAE
+681 DAAADAATEAAE

>member
-1 MKISEPDSTAVS
+1 MKLPSRGGRNAIAHT
-13 QPTPHGKRTRRWRCL
+13 TRR
-28 RAAVAAAF
+28 RAPRPTQVRRVRVFRVVAAAAAF
-36 AVASSAGA
+36 AIAVSAVAQQSS
-44 QPATWT
+44 WT
-50 INGPAMPIREFIAQV
+50 VNGPAMPIREFIAQV
-65 AEITGRTIIV
+65 AEITGRTIVV

-90 ALDAAGVYEL
+90 PLDAAGVYEL

-115 DDDVITVT
+115 DDVITVT

-129 WSGQLVSGEDSSPHD
+129 WSGELVSGEDVSPHD
-144 LLITRVISVK
+144 LLITRVIPVK

-193 RRILAVIEQ
+193 RRIMAVIEQ

-207 PEEIVHRVLEHA
+207 PDEIVHRVLDHA

-225 ALLEEIDPDLLGR
+225 TLLEEIDPELLGR
-238 NSKGPRRVQIVANE
+238 NAKGPRRVQIVANE

-287 VFRLNHAD
+287 VIRLNHAD
-295 ATATAE
+295 AVDTAGK
-301 QLSALVSNQSGAEGG
+301 LSALINERAGGEGAQ
-316 PPTATVQAVESLN
+316 PTATIQAVESLN
-329 ALILSADPTTLNELL
+329 ALIMRANPTTLNELL
-344 AIIGQLDVRRAQV
+344 AIISQLDVRRAQV

-362 VVEVSVTN
+362 VVEVSVNN
-370 VDTHGVEIAAGDSR
+370 VDTRGLEIVAGDAR
-384 GTAVP
+384 GTSAP

-400 GLLTRIGEDDNTT
+400 GLLKRIGESASGENAT
-413 VDPIAVSAGLTAP
+413 VDPLAVASGLTAP
-426 TIAVAKLDRDGVSF
+426 TIAVAKLDRDGISF
-440 GAVLT
+440 GAVLS
-445 AMLSDVRANLLST
+445 AMLTDTRANLLST
-458 PSVLTLDNE
+458 PSVLTLDNS

-480 TGTFTTT
+480 TGSFTTT
-487 TDGARNPF
+487 TDGAQNPF
-495 QTIQR
+495 QTISR
-500 EQVGVTLKVTPHVHQ
+500 EQVGVTLNVTPHVHE

-529 VLDST
+529 VLDSA
-534 ESQLTAADV
+534 ESGLNAADV
-543 LTAERKLTT
+543 LTAERKLKT

-585 PLLGRAFRSKRETLV
+585 PLLGRAFRSKRETLL

-607 LRPTVLLS
+607 LRPTVLIN
-615 GDEAASMAGRRYQGI
+615 GDEAVDTTNRRYQGI
-630 YRLRGGSQAP
+630 YRLRGDSRAP
-640 ISEDLESVFEGIGGS
+640 VSEEMESMFEGVDM
-655 GGEVG
+655 E
-660 AEFDGEPGGELGGVP
+660 GVEEDD
-675 GNSEDS
+675 EDS
-681 PVVDDATAPAE
+681 ATVDEATEAAE
-692 D
+692 G

>member
-1 MKISEPDSTAVS
+1 MIIPKSVCRP
-13 QPTPHGKRTRRWRCL
+13 PRRRKSRCV
-28 RAAVAAAF
+28 RGVAAA
-36 AVASSAGA
+36 ALAIAAAAGA
-44 QPATWT
+44 QPSSWT
-50 INGPAMPIREFIAQV
+50 VNGPAMPIREFIAQV
-65 AEITGRTIIV
+65 ADITGRTIVV

-90 ALDAAGVYEL
+90 PLDADGVYEL

-115 DDDVITVT
+115 DDVITVT

-129 WSGQLVSGEDSSPHD
+129 WSGQLVSGADASPHD
-144 LLITRVISVK
+144 LLITRVIPVK

-193 RRILAVIEQ
+193 RRIMAVIEQ

-225 ALLEEIDPDLLGR
+225 ALLEEIDPELLGR
-238 NSKGPRRVQIVANE
+238 NAKGPRRVQIVANE

-287 VFRLNHAD
+287 VIRLNHAD
-295 ATATAE
+295 AADTADK
-301 QLSALVSNQSGAEGG
+301 LSALVNDQTGAEGAK
-316 PPTATVQAVESLN
+316 PTATIQAVESLN
-329 ALILSADPTTLNELL
+329 ALILRANPTTLNELL
-344 AIIGQLDVRRAQV
+344 AVVSQLDVRRAQV

-362 VVEVSVTN
+362 VVEVSVNN
-370 VDTHGVEIAAGDSR
+370 VDTRGLEIAAGDAR
-384 GTAVP
+384 GTSVP

-394 LNGIIG
+394 LNSIIG
-400 GLLTRIGEDDNTT
+400 GLLTRIGQDGENAK
-413 VDPIAVSAGLTAP
+413 VDPLAVASGLTAP
-426 TIAVAKLDRDGVSF
+426 TIAVAKLDRDGISF

-445 AMLSDVRANLLST
+445 AMLTDTRANLLST
-458 PSVLTLDNE
+458 PSVLTLDNA

-487 TDGARNPF
+487 TDGAQNPF
-495 QTIQR
+495 QTISR
-500 EQVGVTLKVTPHVHQ
+500 EQVGVTLNVTPHVHE
-515 DLSMRLAID
+515 DLSMRLEID

-529 VLDST
+529 VVDSA
-534 ESQLTAADV
+534 ESGLNAADV
-543 LTAERKLTT
+543 LTTERKVNT

-570 DYRDTKRKVPLLGDV
+570 ESRDTKRKVPLLGDV
-585 PLLGRAFRSKRETLV
+585 PVLGRAFRSKRETLL

-615 GDEAASMAGRRYQGI
+615 GDEAVEASNRRYQGI
-630 YRLRGGSQAP
+630 YRLRGGSRASV
-640 ISEDLESVFEGIGGS
+640 SEDIESVFEGIGVEA
-655 GGEVG
+655 GGE
-660 AEFDGEPGGELGGVP
+660 
-675 GNSEDS
+675 
-681 PVVDDATAPAE
+681 DAAADAATEAAE

>member
-1 MKISEPDSTAVS
+1 MIIPKSVCRP
-13 QPTPHGKRTRRWRCL
+13 PRRRKSRCV
-28 RAAVAAAF
+28 RVVAAA
-36 AVASSAGA
+36 ALAIAAAAGA
-44 QPATWT
+44 QPSSWT
-50 INGPAMPIREFIAQV
+50 VNGPAMPIREFIAQV
-65 AEITGRTIIV
+65 ADITGRTIVV

-90 ALDAAGVYEL
+90 PLDADGVYEL

-115 DDDVITVT
+115 DDVITVT

-129 WSGQLVSGEDSSPHD
+129 WSGQLVSGADASPHD
-144 LLITRVISVK
+144 LLITRVIPVK

-193 RRILAVIEQ
+193 RRIMAVIEQ

-225 ALLEEIDPDLLGR
+225 ALLEEIDPELLGR
-238 NSKGPRRVQIVANE
+238 NAKGPRRVQIVANE

-287 VFRLNHAD
+287 VIRLNHAD
-295 ATATAE
+295 AVDTAE
-301 QLSALVSNQSGAEGG
+301 KLSALVNDQSGAEGTK
-316 PPTATVQAVESLN
+316 PTATIQAVESLN
-329 ALILSADPTTLNELL
+329 ALILRANPTTLNELL
-344 AIIGQLDVRRAQV
+344 AVVSQLDVRRAQV

-362 VVEVSVTN
+362 VVEVSVNN
-370 VDTHGVEIAAGDSR
+370 VDTRGLEIAAGDAR
-384 GTAVP
+384 GTSVP

-394 LNGIIG
+394 LNSIIG
-400 GLLTRIGEDDNTT
+400 GLLTRIGQDGENAK
-413 VDPIAVSAGLTAP
+413 VDPLAVASGLTAP
-426 TIAVAKLDRDGVSF
+426 TIAVAKLDRDGISF

-445 AMLSDVRANLLST
+445 AMLTDTRANLLST
-458 PSVLTLDNE
+458 PSVLTLDNA

-487 TDGARNPF
+487 TDGAQNPF
-495 QTIQR
+495 QTISR
-500 EQVGVTLKVTPHVHQ
+500 EQVGVTLNVTPHVHE
-515 DLSMRLAID
+515 DLSMRLEID

-529 VLDST
+529 VVDSA
-534 ESQLTAADV
+534 ESGLNAADV
-543 LTAERKLTT
+543 LTTERKVNT

-570 DYRDTKRKVPLLGDV
+570 EYRDTKRKVPLLGDV
-585 PLLGRAFRSKRETLV
+585 PLLGRAFRSKRETLL

-615 GDEAASMAGRRYQGI
+615 GDEAADASNRRYQGI

-640 ISEDLESVFEGIGGS
+640 VSEDIESVFEGIGVEA
-655 GGEVG
+655 GGEDAAAADAATEA
-660 AEFDGEPGGELGGVP
+660 AEG
-675 GNSEDS
+675 
-681 PVVDDATAPAE
+681 
-692 D
+692 

>member
-1 MKISEPDSTAVS
+1 MSTSKNNRAYM
-13 QPTPHGKRTRRWRCL
+13 RRAGVVL
-28 RAAVAAAF
+28 AAAL
-36 AVASSAGA
+36 ALASGVLA
-44 QPATWT
+44 QPASWT
-50 INGPAMPIREFIAQV
+50 VNGPAMPIREFIAQV
-65 AEITGRTIIV
+65 AEITGRTIVV
-75 DTAVKSQEVTIFSNV
+75 DTAVKSQEVAIFSNV
-90 ALDAAGVYEL
+90 PLDADGVYEL

-115 DDDVITVT
+115 DDVITVT

-129 WSGQLVSGEDSSPHD
+129 WSGQLVSGEDASPHD
-144 LLITRVISVK
+144 LLITRVIPVK

-225 ALLEEIDPDLLGR
+225 ALLEEIDPELLGR

-295 ATATAE
+295 AADTAE
-301 QLSALVSNQSGAEGG
+301 QLSALVNNQSGAEGG
-316 PPTATVQAVESLN
+316 PPTATVQPVESLN

-344 AIIGQLDVRRAQV
+344 AIVSQLDVRRAQV

-362 VVEVSVTN
+362 VVEVSVNN
-370 VDTHGVEIAAGDSR
+370 VDTRGLEIAAGDSR
-384 GTAVP
+384 GTSVP

-400 GLLTRIGEDDNTT
+400 GLLTRIGESENAT
-413 VDPIAVSAGLTAP
+413 VNPLAVARGFTAP
-426 TIAVAKLDRDGVSF
+426 TIAVAKLDRDGISF

-445 AMLSDVRANLLST
+445 AMLSDTRANLLST

-480 TGTFTTT
+480 TGSFTTT
-487 TDGARNPF
+487 TDGSRNPF
-495 QTIQR
+495 NTIQR

-524 LTVGN
+524 LNVGN
-529 VLDST
+529 VVDST
-534 ESQLTAADV
+534 ESSGPAAADL
-543 LTAERKLTT
+543 LTAERQLKT

-570 DYRDTKRKVPLLGDV
+570 DYRDTQRKVPLLGDV

-615 GDEAASMAGRRYQGI
+615 GDEAADMAGRRYQGI
-630 YRLRGGSQAP
+630 YRLHGDSQAP
-640 ISEDLESVFEGIGGS
+640 VSDDIESVFEGIGGLD
-655 GGEVG
+655 G
-660 AEFDGEPGGELGGVP
+660 APDGELGAEV
-675 GNSEDS
+675 GNSGDS
-681 PVVDDATAPAE
+681 ALVDDATEPAE